1 MENNNNAQEPQT
13 VFYVATLSV
22 DVEEL
27 RKTRA
32 QDVGDEAAAEEDLD
46 DAVMTELGWTAS
58 SGVGTWNLEK
68 IEPVP
73 GKLAYLATVNC
84 AYDGFE
90 FSEKTP
96 FLLEAGV
103 DPKAEADKFARG
115 FEVDE
120 EPEFDKVRGVYCFDS
135 GKDVWVSDVQPISE
149 ADYHALKKY
158 L

>member
-1 MENNNNAQEPQT
+1 MENNNNTQEPQT
-13 VFYVATLSV
+13 VFYVATLLI
-22 DVEEL
+22 DVEKL

-32 QDVGDEAAAEEDLD
+32 EDIGDEAANEEDLD
-46 DAVMTELGWTAS
+46 EAISQEMGWVTS
-58 SGVGTWNLEK
+58 SGVGAYNLEK
-68 IEPVP
+68 IEPTP
-73 GKLAYLATVNC
+73 GKLAYLATVTC

-90 FSEKTP
+90 FEEKTP

-115 FEVDE
+115 FEANE
-120 EPEFDKVRGVYCFDS
+120 EPKFDQVRGVYCFDS